1 MNLKI
6 VSDHI
11 LSNELRNQKRKTKL
25 IKNRRKTKDT
35 RRKITAFETHVLLFL
50 QDQFNLHS

>member
-1 MNLKI
+1 LKI